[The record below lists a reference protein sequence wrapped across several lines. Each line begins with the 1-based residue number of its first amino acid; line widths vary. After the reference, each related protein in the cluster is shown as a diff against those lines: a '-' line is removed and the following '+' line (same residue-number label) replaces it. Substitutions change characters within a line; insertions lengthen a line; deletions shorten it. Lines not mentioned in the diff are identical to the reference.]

1 MGVHQQLH
9 LFVRHRRGHPARAHR
24 VGAHAQRAIV
34 AGDGAHQADQRVLGG
49 DVAADLRPGGQRGD
63 RGHEQQV
70 AAALDQLRQAGARA
84 GESAVEV
91 AVHRPLPLRVAHLGN
106 ALEAHAAGATDQA
119 VDAPGVAQNG
129 RQQRVG
135 PALAAAGVA
144 HQRLRADLIRQR
156 RQRFRA
162 AADDEHPIALRR
174 QQTGAGGADAGA
186 AAGNHNH
193 SIHDSASPS
202 VGRSSAGCSTATAA
216 VRHPAADSGGRPAR
230 G

>member
-9 LFVRHRRGHPARAHR
+9 LFVRHRRGHPAGAHR
-24 VGAHAQRAIV
+24 VGAHAQRAII
-34 AGDGAHQADQRVLGG
+34 AGDGAHQPDQRVLGG

-70 AAALDQLRQAGARA
+70 AAAFNQLRQAGARA

-91 AVHRPLPLRVAHLGN
+91 AVHRPCHCASVISVTRLKPIPPALPIRQSMRPASRRMAGSSAWFQL
-106 ALEAHAAGATDQA
+106 AAG
-119 VDAPGVAQNG
+119 GI
-129 RQQRVG
+129 
-135 PALAAAGVA
+135 A
-144 HQRLRADLIRQR
+144 HQRLRADLLRQR

-202 VGRSSAGCSTATAA
+202 VGRSSAGCSTAAAA
-216 VRHPAADSGGRPAR
+216 VRHPAAGSGGRPAN